1 MGLAVTTLL
10 LSLKSLRIKPT
21 SLLQS
26 FYNKYFSSNKE
37 TYRKLDN
44 LLGFTPSN
52 LSVYDLAFRHVSA
65 SDSAAKSNERLEYLG
80 DALLDSVVAEYLF
93 KKFPLRGEGFLTE
106 TRAKIVSRKKLGSLA
121 RKLQL
126 QEYMEYNQKNVIIND
141 NLLGNS
147 LEALVG
153 AIYLDKGYQSVCGFI
168 INKLLKIHIDL
179 DELVKSDI
187 NYKSRLLEWCQKN
200 NRQVEFHLDDEKTLR
215 NNNKLFVISLH
226 LDGEHV
232 SKGTGGTK
240 KTAEK
245 KACAK
250 AFEKLSLP
258 LPV

>member
-1 MGLAVTTLL
+1 LF
-10 LSLKSLRIKPT
+10 R
-21 SLLQS
+21 S
-26 FYNKYFSSNKE
+26 FYKKHLSSDKA
-37 TYRKLDN
+37 TYQKLNN
-44 LLGFTPSN
+44 LLGFTPNN

-65 SDSAAKSNERLEYLG
+65 SETATKSNERLEYLG
-80 DALLDSVVAEYLF
+80 DAVLDSVVAEYLF
-93 KKFPLRGEGFLTE
+93 KKFPLKGEGFLTE
-106 TRAKIVSRKKLGSLA
+106 TRAKIVSRKKLGALA

-153 AIYLDKGYQSVCGFI
+153 AIYLDKGYKSVGSFI
-168 INKLLKIHIDL
+168 INKLLKVHIDL

-200 NRQVEFHLDDEKTLR
+200 NHQVEFHLDDEKTLR

-226 LDGEHV
+226 LDGEHI

-245 KACAK
+245 KACAM

-258 LPV
+258 LPA